1 MILSLILSSIAAGLI
16 ATLVMVIF
24 LYLPILWN
32 GDYYDVLGAIGSAMT
47 KEVDARSRFLGGV
60 VYFLGGILVALV
72 YGWLVQILL
81 EQTSFNIPKL
91 VPFTGLPVEVNLFYP
106 LLGIAI
112 GMGHG
117 VFIGLLTTILVEHHP
132 LPHYQTRHM
141 LIISQLISHIAFG
154 ATVMFFHSQF
164 LQLLMGQGAPPG
176 MS

>member
-1 MILSLILSSIAAGLI
+1 MLALILSSIAAGLI

-47 KEVDARSRFLGGV
+47 KEVDARARFLGGI

-72 YGWLVQILL
+72 YGWLVLTLL
-81 EQTSFNIPKL
+81 GQTSFT
-91 VPFTGLPVEVNLFYP
+91 VPRLTLFTGLPVDVNFFYP
-106 LLGIAI
+106 LLGVAI

-132 LPHYQTRHM
+132 LKRYRTRHM
-141 LIISQLISHIAFG
+141 LIISQLISHIVFG

-164 LQLLMGQGAPPG
+164 LQLLLSQGARSG
-176 MS
+176 LS